1 MTDAEQQ
8 RVRRSPSSGPEW
20 LEPRYVIWGSAGHAK
35 VLASLVA
42 LRGGRVI
49 ALFDKHRRA
58 SPLAGVAVHVG
69 EAGLRTLG
77 RFEPKRYRRCS
88 RLVAIGG
95 SRGRD
100 RLAIQQR
107 FRSRG
112 LRVESIVHPDASV
125 CASASL
131 GAGTQVLAQAVVAA
145 DARVGQACIVNHRA
159 SIDHECVI
167 GDGVHIAPGA
177 TLCGCVTV
185 HDNVMVGAG
194 AVVLPRLSIG
204 EDSIDRRRCGGHA
217 RRAAECHR
225 GRQPGPQDLKR
236 FEANAMSQYEL
247 FKQESAHRD
256 RCAGRRRGAG
266 RGNARL
272 DEQGQR
278 AKVLL
283 PL

>member
-1 MTDAEQQ
+1 M
-8 RVRRSPSSGPEW
+8 

-35 VLASLVA
+35 VLASMIA

-49 ALFDKHRRA
+49 ALFDRHEVP

-69 EAGLRTLG
+69 EAGFDRWADSAEALSQV
-77 RFEPKRYRRCS
+77 FA
-88 RLVAIGG
+88 LVAIGG

-100 RLAIQQR
+100 RIAIQQR

-159 SIDHECVI
+159 SIDHECVV
-167 GDGVHIAPGA
+167 GDGVHVAPGA

-185 HDNVMVGAG
+185 HDNVMIGAG
-194 AVVLPRLSIG
+194 AVILPRLSIG
-204 EDSIDRRRCGGHA
+204 ENSIV
-217 RRAAECHR
+217 
-225 GRQPGPQDLKR
+225 
-236 FEANAMSQYEL
+236 
-247 FKQESAHRD
+247 
-256 RCAGRRRGAG
+256 GAG
-266 RGNARL
+266 AVVTRDVPPDVIVVGNPAR
-272 DEQGQR
+272 
-278 AKVLL
+278 KV
-283 PL
+283 